1 MTDSL
6 TIFGT
11 TYTGVTGIVA
21 TDTNSTDKTYIRPQG
36 TKSITENGTG
46 IDVTGFA
53 SVNVAVQSGV
63 DPSNLEIAVNPSSAT
78 GTALVGTAET
88 EAPNYTPGGDVVM
101 NYEIIGKKLYIRG
114 FTFVG
119 SGVNLIIKEKEGE

>member
-6 TIFGT
+6 KIFGT
-11 TYTGVTGIVA
+11 TYTGVTGIIA
-21 TDTNSTDKTYIRPQG
+21 TDTSDTDKTYIRPQG

-88 EAPNYTPGGDVVM
+88 EVPTTLPVGM
-101 NYEIIGKKLYIRG
+101 WSWTMKL
-114 FTFVG
+114 
-119 SGVNLIIKEKEGE
+119 